1 MHCLGGGVGGG
12 GVGGGRREGDGGQG
26 SQGGGEQGED
36 GERGGVDRD
45 QDDWKRWE
53 DQGIKAWESPE

>member
-1 MHCLGGGVGGG
+1 MHCLAGGVAGGGVG
-12 GVGGGRREGDGGQG
+12 GDGGQG
-26 SQGGGEQGED
+26 SQGGGEQGVD
-36 GERGGVDRD
+36 GERGGVGRD